1 MGLLNK
7 GITKAVKE
15 EFIKGV
21 HEYEAMLVKVAHLVT
36 DEFGVTDANR
46 KAYIIQLT
54 KTLREQ
60 YGMEVKRSKAHG
72 RKKTGATKKP
82 TQLAL
87 DLRNKLHP
95 NGLQS
100 PADKAQEAL
109 NKLNALPE
117 VVSKIS
123 TATLIRKYTGFYGDG
138 DVTAYE
144 HSVGFEPQPIVDI
157 VDLPKAEDDITAE
170 YVRLDDEHKVALKVI
185 SELKG
190 RNERLDETNINLM
203 NKIEEF
209 KREITRL
216 EVIISYLEGKK

>member
-100 PADKAQEAL
+100 PAQAT
-109 NKLNALPE
+109 PE